1 MSLIDATYKT
11 TKYDLPLFFVTVR
24 TNIGYKVVAHFIIQS
39 ETTEQILEALN
50 ILKSWNVDWKPP
62 FFLCDYSEA
71 EISAIEQAF
80 PGITVYIC
88 DFHREQAWTRWTRDH
103 KNGLSKHEQE
113 QLLANLHACAW
124 ASSTEPTSGLPHDSH
139 YQQAV
144 TSLKQSPEWQNSPSV
159 QQWLGTTWLCIPQVS
174 CTCIPAQTHH

>member
-1 MSLIDATYKT
+1 MRHTRLQNMTF
-11 TKYDLPLFFVTVR
+11 PFFFVTVR

-50 ILKSWNVDWKPP
+50 ILKGWNVDWKPP

-88 DFHREQAWTRWTRDH
+88 DFHREQ
-103 KNGLSKHEQE
+103 GGQ
-113 QLLANLHACAW
+113 
-124 ASSTEPTSGLPHDSH
+124 
-139 YQQAV
+139 
-144 TSLKQSPEWQNSPSV
+144 
-159 QQWLGTTWLCIPQVS
+159 GTTKMGSASMSKNNCWPIYVLVHG
-174 CTCIPAQTHH
+174 HHLQNQPVDCHMIVTINKRSPH